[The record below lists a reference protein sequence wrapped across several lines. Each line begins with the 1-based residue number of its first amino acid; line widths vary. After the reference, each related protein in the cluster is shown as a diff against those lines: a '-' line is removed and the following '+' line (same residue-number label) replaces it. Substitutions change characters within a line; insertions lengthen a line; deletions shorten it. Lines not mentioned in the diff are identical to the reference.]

1 MCLHRY
7 ISCRVLIHSSYILFQ
22 RVRGSSTWC
31 GAASYQLPSHYEKRW
46 ERSNGAKLLVL
57 FNEGKSRTLLLS
69 RCRLLSSSGVISFG
83 IRVVELVVRR
93 FEKCRATNYRY
104 NVIRIGAME
113 RSKALVYFNLSLGS
127 TFAPSST
134 TVAFTATF

>member
-1 MCLHRY
+1 MGRALGA
-7 ISCRVLIHSSYILFQ
+7 VLRATSYRHITKNA
-22 RVRGSSTWC
+22 VGN
-31 GAASYQLPSHYEKRW
+31 G
-46 ERSNGAKLLVL
+46 SNGAKLLVL

-93 FEKCRATNYRY
+93 FEKCRATNYRH

-113 RSKALVYFNLSLGS
+113 RSKALVS
-127 TFAPSST
+127 PSVV
-134 TVAFTATF
+134 TVSGVGGRRGRLRGDG